1 MTRYLDATQSL
12 CLGKISSLIFVS
24 FFWIYDATHLKIS
37 SKTIGDIRNEKEK
50 ELIMQLQIFHEHIE
64 FTILFLLRIN
74 IPYPKSFLYFLDFFW
89 SMHNIFPIDNLVLS
103 RSWTKYFKIN
113 LMFIFSFFPLLIYDE
128 WWIMCFTKK
137 LFEFVAPCSKF
148 YIIESFRLVKSRF
161 VPKKST
167 SGKTVDEILEGCV
180 FWAHIT
186 QIKPHFLCDF
196 MTLLKII
203 HLKNPQYVNL
213 SYLNSYI
220 PF

>member
-1 MTRYLDATQSL
+1 
-12 CLGKISSLIFVS
+12 
-24 FFWIYDATHLKIS
+24 
-37 SKTIGDIRNEKEK
+37 
-50 ELIMQLQIFHEHIE
+50 
-64 FTILFLLRIN
+64 
-74 IPYPKSFLYFLDFFW
+74 
-89 SMHNIFPIDNLVLS
+89 
-103 RSWTKYFKIN
+103 
-113 LMFIFSFFPLLIYDE
+113 
-128 WWIMCFTKK
+128 MCFTKK
-137 LFEFVAPCSKF
+137 LFEFVAPYSKF
-148 YIIESFRLVKSRF
+148 SIIESFRLVKSRF